1 MILIFG
7 SNGML
12 GSYIFS
18 YLKDNFDI
26 KVINRDSFDVYSLFK
41 ENNIVNELEKI
52 LKNIKPNYIINCIGN
67 ILKVD
72 DDLNKKYIV
81 NSYFPLILSK
91 ICKKY
96 NIILIH
102 PTTDCVYSG
111 DGPVYDE
118 NSIPEPIDD
127 YGLSKFLG
135 ENIDACVIRTSI
147 IGEEIYNN
155 RSLINWVKNNNN
167 NCINGYTNHYWNG
180 ITCLEYAKIV
190 EEIIKNKSHWKGIK
204 IITSNYKN
212 NNFITKYELLKIII
226 DIYNL
231 NIIVTPFET
240 EKKCDRRLKGCI
252 CDTDLHDQLIELKI
266 YNLKNKL

>member
-18 YLKDNFDI
+18 YLKDKFIINS
-26 KVINRDSFDVYSLFK
+26 INRNVFDVYSLFK
-41 ENNIVNELEKI
+41 ENNLVYELEKI
-52 LKNIKPNYIINCIGN
+52 LKSIKPKYIINCIGN
-67 ILKVD
+67 ISKVD
-72 DDLNKKYIV
+72 DDSSKKYII
-81 NSYFPLILSK
+81 NSYFPVILNI

-96 NIILIH
+96 DIILIH

-111 DGPVYDE
+111 NGEWYDN

-147 IGEEIYNN
+147 IGEELYNN
-155 RSLINWVKNNNN
+155 RSLISWIKNNNN
-167 NCINGYTNHYWNG
+167 KSINGYTNHYWNG
-180 ITCLEYAKIV
+180 ITCLQYAKII
-190 EEIIKNKSHWKGIK
+190 EEIIKNKTHWKGIK
-204 IITSNYKN
+204 TITSKYKN
-212 NNFITKYELLKIII
+212 KNFITKYELIKIII

-231 NIIVTPFET
+231 DINVIPFET
-240 EKKCDRRLKGCI
+240 KKKCDRRLLGDI
-252 CDTDLHDQLIELKI
+252 CDIDLYDQIIQLKI
-266 YNLKNKL
+266 YNLK